1 MVLNVDSLLDRRR
14 LKRHLSVWRILA
26 VTALV
31 GLVAILVHENSD
43 ERSGLLSGSYVARLA
58 INGVITADDARDRAI
73 ANLAG
78 DDNVQAVIVRIDS
91 PGGTVVGGENLYRG
105 LRAVA
110 AKKPV
115 VAVMGQLAAS
125 GGYMTAIAADYIVA
139 REATITGSIGVIL
152 QTFDMT
158 GLFDKLGVKPESVKS
173 SPLKGQPNPLE
184 PFNAAARAATESV
197 VRDMYEMFVAMVA
210 ERRNLARDAALALSD
225 GRIFTGRQA
234 LANGLIDAIGG
245 EDVARRWLAD
255 THNIATSVPLHDV
268 VITRKG
274 EWWRQAVEGTI
285 GKTLFSERLRLD
297 GLVSLW
303 HP

>member
-1 MVLNVDSLLDRRR
+1 MLDRRR
-14 LKRHLSVWRILA
+14 LKRHLSVWQILA

-31 GLVAILVHENSD
+31 GLVAIVVHENSD
-43 ERSGLLSGSYVARLA
+43 ERSGLLAGSYVARLA

-73 ANLAG
+73 ANLAS

-184 PFNAAARAATESV
+184 PFDAAARAAAESV

-234 LANGLIDAIGG
+234 VANGLIDAIGG
-245 EDVARRWLAD
+245 EGVARRWLAS
-255 THNIATSVPLHDV
+255 THKIAISVPLHDV
-268 VITRKG
+268 AIIRKG
-274 EWWRQAVEGTI
+274 QWWRQAIEGTI

-297 GLVSLW
+297 GLVALW

>member
-1 MVLNVDSLLDRRR
+1 MVLNVDSVLDRRR
-14 LKRHLSVWRILA
+14 LKRHLSAWRILA

-31 GLVAILVHENSD
+31 GLIAIVVHEGND
-43 ERSGLLSGSYVARLA
+43 ESPGLLVGSYVARLA
-58 INGVITADDARDRAI
+58 VNGVITSDEARDRAI
-73 ANLAG
+73 ADLAG

-91 PGGTVVGGENLYRG
+91 PGGTVVGGESLYQG

-110 AKKPV
+110 ARKPV
-115 VAVMGQLAAS
+115 VAVMGQLATS
-125 GGYMTAIAADYIVA
+125 GGYMAAIAADYIVA
-139 REATITGSIGVIL
+139 REGTLTGSIGVIL

-197 VRDMYEMFVAMVA
+197 VRDTYEMFVAMVA
-210 ERRNLARDAALALSD
+210 DRRNLARDAALALSD

-245 EDVARRWLAD
+245 EDGARRWLAN
-255 THNIATSVPLHDV
+255 THKIAASVPVHDV
-268 VITRKG
+268 TITRKG
-274 EWWRQAVEGTI
+274 QWWRRAVEGTI

-297 GLVSLW
+297 GLVALW